1 MSSTPLGI
9 WNRIVD
15 TFSIPD
21 EGTAIRPFVRNV
33 RLQIQS
39 FYSDS
44 SKKINLLDSS
54 ANSGTINFSI

>member
-21 EGTAIRPFVRNV
+21 QGTSIRPFVRNV
-33 RLQIQS
+33 RIQIQS
-39 FYSDS
+39 FYSEIQEHVVEMKEKDV
-44 SKKINLLDSS
+44 
-54 ANSGTINFSI
+54 